1 MELVTVAFR
10 GNRGDSGHLDM
21 HIEESEQACGAR
33 VTGVDLTGPLGDD
46 LLLELRRQWLTHHV
60 LAFPGQRLA
69 DADLVRITESLGTLG
84 DDPYFESIARDN
96 PVVAVTRRADEQAP
110 VFAEYWHTDWSFK
123 AQPPIGTCLY
133 ALTIPP
139 VGGDTEFINQHKVL
153 AEMPASLRE
162 RLDGKT
168 ALHSAAAGYAPEGLY
183 GERETESDRS
193 MKIRY
198 SADAR
203 QVQAHPLIRRHPE
216 SGREAVFGCLG
227 YIVGIEGM
235 ADEEAQALLTDLYA
249 WQTRAAF
256 RYVHRWE
263 ADMLVIWDNRSVL
276 HRATGGYDGYDRE
289 LHRTTIGGDPD
300 RYLSPADVSAPGSAR

>member
-1 MELVTVAFR
+1 MRVEA
-10 GNRGDSGHLDM
+10 SG
-21 HIEESEQACGAR
+21 QACGAR
-33 VTGVDLTGPLGDD
+33 VTGVDLSTPLNPDT
-46 LLLELRRQWLTHHV
+46 LRDIRRHWLAHHV
-60 LAFPGQRLA
+60 LAFPEQRLR

-110 VFAEYWHTDWSFK
+110 VFAESWHSDWSFK
-123 AQPPIGTCLY
+123 AEPPIGTCLY

-139 VGGDTEFINQHKVL
+139 VGGDTEFVNQHKVL
-153 AEMPASLRE
+153 AEMPAGVRE
-162 RLDGKT
+162 RLEGRT
-168 ALHSAAAGYAPEGLY
+168 ALHSAAAGYAPEGMY
-183 GERETESDRS
+183 GERESGSDRS

-203 QVQAHPLIRRHPE
+203 AVQPHPLIRRHPE
-216 SGREAVFGCLG
+216 SGREGIFGCLG

-235 ADEEAQALLTDLYA
+235 AAEQAQALLTELYA
-249 WQTRAAF
+249 WQTREEF

-263 ADMLVIWDNRSVL
+263 EHMLVIWDNRSVL

-289 LHRTTIGGDPD
+289 LHRTTIGADAD
-300 RYLSPADVSAPGSAR
+300 RYLSPADLS

>member
-1 MELVTVAFR
+1 MQVEA
-10 GNRGDSGHLDM
+10 SG
-21 HIEESEQACGAR
+21 QACGAR
-33 VTGVDLTGPLGDD
+33 VTGVDLSVPLDSD
-46 LLLELRRQWLTHHV
+46 TLREMRRQWLAHHV
-60 LAFPGQRLA
+60 LAFPDQRLS

-110 VFAEYWHTDWSFK
+110 LFAESWHSDWSFK
-123 AQPPIGTCLY
+123 AEPPMGTCLY

-139 VGGDTEFINQHKVL
+139 VGGDTEFVNQHKVL
-153 AEMPASLRE
+153 ADMPAELRA
-162 RLDGKT
+162 RLEGRT
-168 ALHSAAAGYAPEGLY
+168 ALHSAAAGYAPEGMY
-183 GERETESDRS
+183 GEREADSDRS

-203 QVQAHPLIRRHPE
+203 AVQPHPLIRRHPE
-216 SGREAVFGCLG
+216 SGLEGVFGCLG

-235 ADEEAQALLTDLYA
+235 DQEEAQALLTELYA
-249 WQTRAAF
+249 WQTREEF

-263 ADMLVIWDNRSVL
+263 EHMLVIWDNRSVL

-289 LHRTTIGGDPD
+289 LHRTTIGADPD
-300 RYLSPADVSAPGSAR
+300 RYLSAAELS